1 MARATLLDIAK
12 LNGAD
17 KEVGLIEENL
27 TYAPEAALF
36 PFRTIRGTSFP
47 TVTRNTYPGVGFRN
61 ANEGTTATKSTFT
74 RKLVE
79 AYILSGR
86 VEVDK
91 AVAMAH
97 EDGME
102 AYEMIEA
109 SGVYKQSLIEMGS
122 QVWYG
127 TSTDAKGFPGIKA
140 ALPFTAGV
148 ADGSVINATGTTS
161 STASGIYAVKFG
173 DQDVTFVGGNGTI
186 PTLSDFRDETIYDAD
201 SAPLP
206 GRVADLL
213 GWVGLQIG
221 NINCVRRIANVTEDS
236 GKGCTDALLAKLL
249 NSFPAGVRPD
259 GIFMSRRS
267 RLQLQ
272 ISRSAVGQVA
282 ASEGGN
288 PAFSG
293 VPTNFDGV
301 PIVATDSILN
311 TDAIES

>member
-27 TYAPEAALF
+27 TSAPEAALF

-47 TVTRNTYPGVGFRN
+47 TVTRNTFPGVGFRH

-79 AYILSGR
+79 AYIFGGR

-102 AYEMIEA
+102 AFEMIEA
-109 SGVYKQSLIEMGS
+109 SGVMKQALIEMGS
-122 QVWYG
+122 QIWYG
-127 TSTDAKGFPGIKA
+127 VSTDAKGFPGIKA
-140 ALPFTAGV
+140 ALPYTAGI
-148 ADGSVINATGTTS
+148 ADGSVINATGSTA
-161 STASGIYAVKFG
+161 STASGVYAVKFG
-173 DQDVTFVGGNGTI
+173 DQDVTLIGGNGKV
-186 PTLSDFRDETIYDAD
+186 PELGDFRDETIYDAD

-206 GRVADLL
+206 GRVADLV

-221 NINCVRRIANVTEDS
+221 NINCVRRIANVTADS
-236 GKGCTDALLAKLL
+236 GKGLTDSLLADLL

-259 GIFMSRRS
+259 AIFCSRRS

-272 ISRSAVGQVA
+272 KSRSAVGQVA
-282 ASEGGN
+282 ANEGGN
-288 PAFSG
+288 PAFSAM
-293 VPTNFDGV
+293 PTNYDGV
-301 PIVATDSILN
+301 PIIATDSILN

>member
-1 MARATLLDIAK
+1 MARHTLLDIAK

-27 TYAPEAALF
+27 TYAPEAAMF
-36 PFRTIRGTSFP
+36 PFRPIRGTSFH

-61 ANEGTTATKSTFT
+61 ANEGTAATKSTFT

-79 AYILSGR
+79 AFIVGGR
-86 VEVDK
+86 VEVDR
-91 AVAMAH
+91 AVAMAF

-102 AYEMIEA
+102 ALEMIEA
-109 SGVYKQSLIEMGS
+109 SGVMRQTMIEMGS

-127 TSTDAKGFPGIKA
+127 TSVDSKGFPGIKA
-140 ALPFTAGV
+140 ALPYTAGV
-148 ADGSVINATGTTS
+148 ADGSVINATG
-161 STASGIYAVKFG
+161 STASTASSVYAVKFG
-173 DQDVTFVGGNGTI
+173 EQDVTLIGGNSSI
-186 PTLSDFRDETIYDAD
+186 PMLGDFRDETIYDASD
-201 SAPLP
+201 APLP
-206 GRVADLL
+206 GRVADLV

-221 NINCVRRIANVTEDS
+221 NINCVRRIANVTADNGAGLTDS
-236 GKGCTDALLAKLL
+236 LLSSLL

-259 GIFMSRRS
+259 AIFCSRRS

-272 ISRSAVGQVA
+272 KSRSAVGQVA

-311 TDAIES
+311 TDAIEA